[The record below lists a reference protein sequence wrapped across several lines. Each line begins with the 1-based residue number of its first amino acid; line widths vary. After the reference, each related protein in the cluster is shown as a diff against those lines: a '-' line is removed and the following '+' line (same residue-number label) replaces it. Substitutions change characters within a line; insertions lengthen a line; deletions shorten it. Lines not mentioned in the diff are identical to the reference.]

1 MHKCLSLAVAA
12 LLSLALAPE
21 SRASIV
27 EWAGTLETSL
37 GNFGTLVTTGTGLA
51 TINGSGT
58 TSHINTIHFGPNQIS
73 GNITLP
79 LTDPDNATLVT
90 LIGENVTLPVSGDL
104 KGISGGPPLA
114 DGSMPVGGR
123 FKVCFNFGGPFDCNI
138 YLPFPFL
145 NTAATA
151 GLGVG
156 GTLTV
161 NTFSK
166 GVGLKVSLEFAPW
179 TLGLDSMK
187 SVSTVPPP
195 TPNGFQPPTNTN
207 ATIALSGFAHGPASG
222 ASPAAGGGVL
232 QVVTPVRVE
241 TSQDP
246 PNSRIGTPAILR
258 LHFIPEP
265 GLLLLLGAGVAGLLV
280 LGHHRMRS

>member
-12 LLSLALAPE
+12 LLSLGLASG

-27 EWAGTLETSL
+27 EWAGTLETGL
-37 GNFGTLVTTGTGLA
+37 LNFGTLVTTGTGLA

-58 TSHINTIHFGPNQIS
+58 TSHITTIHFGPNQIS
-73 GNITLP
+73 GSITIP

-114 DGSMPVGGR
+114 EGTMLLGGR
-123 FKVCFNFGGPFDCNI
+123 FKVCILFPGCSVH
-138 YLPFPFL
+138 LPFPFANQL
-145 NTAATA
+145 GTI
-151 GLGVG
+151 GLGLG

-161 NTFSK
+161 NTHSA
-166 GVGLKVSLEFAPW
+166 GIGLKVSLQFAPW
-179 TLGLDSMK
+179 TLGLASMK

-222 ASPAAGGGVL
+222 SSTAAVGGVL
-232 QVVTPVRVE
+232 QVVTPARVE
-241 TSQDP
+241 TTQNP
-246 PNSRIGTPAILR
+246 PNRRIGAPAILR